1 MAGSSRPS
9 TSYLSSSTSY
19 PSASTSYPSA
29 STSYPSASTSYPS
42 ASTSYPSAS
51 TSYPSASTSYPSAST
66 SYGHGD
72 YNTTTSRPRT
82 RPGTGR
88 PSTARP
94 RTGASTVARVE
105 SQHVVCAV
113 AESRGISPTVGL
125 AFVNLDTGEA
135 VLCQI
140 NDSQTYVRSIHKLK
154 VYGPSEILIV
164 ATASSPK
171 SKLFSIVEENL
182 EDIGSKIT
190 LLDRRY
196 WADSTGYEY
205 IQALAFKEDVEAI
218 KVSVQGN
225 YYAICCIAAALKYI
239 ELGLGTHFSYH
250 SLRMRYEPSEGSM
263 LIDVSTIYSLELVQN
278 LQRPKSK
285 DCLFGLLNETL
296 TAMGARLLRNNILQP
311 LTDPDVLTTR
321 YLAVDELTTREEMF
335 FATRAALKN
344 SLDADRIL
352 TALIVKPVKPTLQ
365 TTEQAINQVIMLK
378 QFVSS
383 VKPIFEALTGARSSM
398 LNNIRELCAPENILP
413 IQELIDEVIN
423 EDTTYAKQP
432 LELRNQRTYAVKSGV
447 NGLLD
452 VARTTYKEATEDAYQ
467 HCTELGQEYDIQLA
481 LKYEN
486 ARQFYIK
493 IPLSELDGKG
503 LPPVFTNVIRRKNN
517 IECQTLELMKRNQKI
532 NVSHQEVVL
541 MSAFM
546 EYLKCSSLRLAGDQA
561 IDALI
566 EAARGHMSVM
576 FKICEAVALLD
587 MIAAFSQLVT
597 VNDYTRPQ
605 LTETLAIKSGRHPIK
620 EKITQNK
627 FVPNDVYA
635 TQQTRFQIITGCN
648 MSGKS
653 TYIRTVALMS
663 IMAQI
668 GCFVPASYAS
678 FPILHQLFA
687 RLGMDDSIETN
698 VSTFAAEMREIA
710 FILRNID
717 RRSMAIIDELGRG
730 TSTRDG
736 LAIALAIAEALVSS
750 KALVWFATHFKDL
763 ATIMHERA
771 GVLNLHLAVDMERE
785 QNMTMLYKISQGT
798 VKETH
803 YGLALARVV
812 PLPPGVVDRAAVV
825 AQKLERHMLRRKK
838 TSEVVLKE
846 KRRKLI
852 LNLKE
857 HLVQAQTGVL
867 EGEVLTAWLKEL
879 QREFV
884 NRMTALEAEA
894 ARVSREMD
902 DEDEEM
908 GEASEHEQP
917 GTPAR
922 HSSAVSI
929 SSRMN
934 STESESTIRPASE
947 ASSVRAVSDN
957 ER

>member
-1 MAGSSRPS
+1 MAGPSRPS
-9 TSYLSSSTSY
+9 TSYT
-19 PSASTSYPSA
+19 
-29 STSYPSASTSYPS
+29 
-42 ASTSYPSAS
+42 
-51 TSYPSASTSYPSAST
+51 SAST
-66 SYGHGD
+66 SYGYGD
-72 YNTTTSRPRT
+72 YNTTTSRPH
-82 RPGTGR
+82 TGR

-94 RTGASTVARVE
+94 KTGASTIARVE

-154 VYGPSEILIV
+154 VYGPSEVLIV

-171 SKLFSIVEENL
+171 SKLFSIIEENL

-205 IQALAFKEDVEAI
+205 IQSLAFKEDVEAI

-239 ELGLGTHFSYH
+239 ELGLGTQFSYH

-263 LIDVSTIYSLELVQN
+263 MIDVSTIHSLELVQN

-285 DCLFGLLNETL
+285 DCLFELLNETL

-311 LTDPDVLTTR
+311 LTDSDVLATR
-321 YLAVDELTTREEMF
+321 YLAVDELTTKEEMF

-378 QFVSS
+378 QFVTS
-383 VKPIFEALTGARSSM
+383 VNPIFEALTGARSSM

-493 IPLSELDGKG
+493 IPSSELDHRG

-541 MSAFM
+541 MS
-546 EYLKCSSLRLAGDQA
+546 DQA

-566 EAARGHMSVM
+566 EAVRGHMSVM

-587 MIAAFSQLVT
+587 MMAAFSQLVT

-605 LTETLAIKSGRHPIK
+605 LTDTLAIKSGRHPIK
-620 EKITQNK
+620 EKIMQTK

-668 GCFVPASYAS
+668 GVPASYAS

-771 GVLNLHLAVDMERE
+771 GVLNLHLAVDMEKE
-785 QNMTMLYKISQGT
+785 HNMTMLYRIAQGT

-812 PLPPGVVDRAAVV
+812 PFPPGVVDRAEVI

-838 TSEVVLKE
+838 TSEIVLKE

-867 EGEVLTAWLKEL
+867 EGEVLAAWLKEL

-894 ARVSREMD
+894 ARVSREMN

-908 GEASEHEQP
+908 EEASEDEP
-917 GTPAR
+917 GTPTR
-922 HSSAVSI
+922 QSSVVSI
-929 SSRMN
+929 SSRMT
-934 STESESTIRPASE
+934 STESESTIRPPSE
-947 ASSVRAVSDN
+947 ASSIRAVSDN
-957 ER
+957 FR

>member
-1 MAGSSRPS
+1 MPRPSRPS
-9 TSYLSSSTSY
+9 TSYT
-19 PSASTSYPSA
+19 
-29 STSYPSASTSYPS
+29 
-42 ASTSYPSAS
+42 
-51 TSYPSASTSYPSAST
+51 ST
-66 SYGHGD
+66 SYGYAD
-72 YNTTTSRPRT
+72 YNTTTASRPRA

-94 RTGASTVARVE
+94 RTGASTIARVE
-105 SQHVVCAV
+105 SQQVICAV
-113 AESRGISPTVGL
+113 AESRGVSPTVGL

-140 NDSQTYVRSIHKLK
+140 NDSQTYVRTIHKLK

-171 SKLFSIVEENL
+171 SKLFSIVEENI
-182 EDIGSKIT
+182 EDIGSKIM

-205 IQALAFKEDVEAI
+205 IQTLAFKEDVEAI
-218 KVSVQGN
+218 MISVQGN

-239 ELGLGTHFSYH
+239 ELELNLQFSYH

-263 LIDVSTIYSLELVQN
+263 MIDVSTIYSLELVQN
-278 LQRPKSK
+278 LQNPKSK

-311 LTDPDVLTTR
+311 LTDPEVLNTR
-321 YLAVDELTTREEMF
+321 YLAVEELTTKEEMF

-344 SLDADRIL
+344 FLDADRIL
-352 TALIVKPVKPTLQ
+352 TALIVKPAKPTLQ
-365 TTEQAINQVIMLK
+365 TTVQAVNHVIMLK

-383 VKPIFEALTGARSSM
+383 VNPVFEALTGARSSM
-398 LNNIRELCAPENILP
+398 LNNIRELCTPENISP
-413 IQELIDEVIN
+413 IQDLIDEVIN

-432 LELRNQRTYAVKSGV
+432 VELRNQRTYAVKSGV

-467 HCTELGQEYDIQLA
+467 HCTELGQEYGIQLD

-493 IPLSELDGKG
+493 IPSTELDGRG
-503 LPPVFTNVIRRKNN
+503 LPAVFTNVIRRKNN

-532 NVSHQEVVL
+532 NVSHQEVIL
-541 MSAFM
+541 MS
-546 EYLKCSSLRLAGDQA
+546 DQA
-561 IDALI
+561 VDLLI
-566 EAARGHMSVM
+566 EAVRGHMSVM
-576 FKICEAVALLD
+576 FKICEAVSLLD

-605 LTETLAIKSGRHPIK
+605 LTDTLAIQAARHPIK
-620 EKITQNK
+620 EKIMSTK

-635 TQQTRFQIITGCN
+635 TQQRRFQIITGCN

-668 GCFVPASYAS
+668 GSFVPASYAS

-687 RLGMDDSIETN
+687 RLGMDDNIETN
-698 VSTFAAEMREIA
+698 VSTFAAEMREVA

-717 RRSMAIIDELGRG
+717 RRSMAIVDELGRG

-736 LAIALAIAEALVSS
+736 LAIALAIAEALVST

-771 GVLNLHLAVDMERE
+771 GVQNLHLAVEMENE
-785 QNMTMLYKISQGT
+785 QSMTMLYKIAQGA
-798 VKETH
+798 VHETH
-803 YGLALARVV
+803 YGLKLARIV
-812 PLPPGVVDRAAVV
+812 PLPPGLVDHAAAV
-825 AQKLERHMLRRKK
+825 AQKLERRMLRKKK
-838 TSEVVLKE
+838 TSEIVLKE

-857 HLVQAQTGVL
+857 HLVQAHNGTL
-867 EGEVLTAWLKEL
+867 EGDVLTAWLKEL
-879 QREFV
+879 QKEFV

-894 ARVSREMD
+894 TSVSQETD

-908 GEASEHEQP
+908 GEGSDIGDQQRL
-917 GTPAR
+917 G
-922 HSSAVSI
+922 SSASQPSVMSI
-929 SSRMN
+929 SSRMT
-934 STESESTIRPASE
+934 STESESTIHAMSE
-947 ASSVRAVSDN
+947 ASTVRAVSDN